1 MDLTY
6 EQFEQLVVNA
16 LDSLPPSILAH
27 MDNVDVVIEDW
38 PSRED
43 FAEYGLD
50 ENGTML
56 GLYEGV
62 PHIDRSSG
70 YGLVLPDKITIFF
83 GPVVNEASDTDG
95 DVERV
100 VRETVIHEIAHHFG
114 ITDERLLELDRY

>member
-1 MDLTY
+1 MDLTE
-6 EQFEQLVVNA
+6 EQFEQLVVKA

-27 MDNVDVVIEDW
+27 MENVDVVIEDW
-38 PSRED
+38 PSPED
-43 FAEYGLD
+43 FDEYGLD

-70 YGLVLPDKITIFF
+70 YGLVLPDKITIFA
-83 GPVVNEASDTDG
+83 GPVLNEASDTDG

-114 ITDERLLELDRY
+114 ITDERLLEIDRY

>member
-1 MDLTY
+1 MKLSY
-6 EQFEQLVVNA
+6 EEFEQMVVNA
-16 LDSLPPSILAH
+16 LDNLPPSILTH
-27 MDNVDVVIEDW
+27 LDNVDVVIEDW
-38 PSRED
+38 PSVDDLE
-43 FAEYGLD
+43 EYGLD

-70 YGLVLPDKITIFF
+70 YGLVLPDKITIFS
-83 GPVVNEASDTDG
+83 GPVLNEAKDTDG

-114 ITDERLLELDRY
+114 ISDERLLELDRY

>member
-1 MDLTY
+1 MNLTY
-6 EQFEQLVVNA
+6 EEFEQLVVNA
-16 LDSLPPSILAH
+16 LDSLPSSILSH
-27 MDNVDVVIEDW
+27 LENVDVVIEDW
-38 PSRED
+38 PSPED
-43 FAEYGLD
+43 FEEYGLD
-50 ENGTML
+50 DNDTML

-83 GPVVNEASDTDG
+83 GPVLKEARDTDG

-114 ITDERLLELDRY
+114 ITDERLLEIDRY

>member
-1 MDLTY
+1 MNLTY
-6 EQFEQLVVNA
+6 EEFEQLVVNA
-16 LDSLPPSILAH
+16 LDSLPSSILSH
-27 MDNVDVVIEDW
+27 LENVDVVIEDW
-38 PSRED
+38 PSPED
-43 FAEYGLD
+43 FEEYGLD
-50 ENGTML
+50 DNDTML

-83 GPVVNEASDTDG
+83 GPVLNEARDTDG

-114 ITDERLLELDRY
+114 ITDERLLEIDRY

>member
-1 MDLTY
+1 MKLT
-6 EQFEQLVVNA
+6 FEEFEHLVINA
-16 LDSLPPSILAH
+16 LDSLPSSIIAH
-27 MDNVDVVIEDW
+27 MENVDVVIEDW
-38 PSRED
+38 PAPED
-43 FAEYGLD
+43 FEEYGLD

-70 YGLVLPDKITIFF
+70 YGLVLPDKITIFQ
-83 GPVVNEASDTDG
+83 GPVLNEANDTDG

-114 ITDERLLELDRY
+114 ITDERLLEIDRY

>member
-1 MDLTY
+1 MNLTY
-6 EQFEQLVVNA
+6 EEFEQLVINA
-16 LDSLPPSILAH
+16 LDGLPPSIIAH
-27 MDNVDVVIEDW
+27 MENVDVVIEDW
-38 PSRED
+38 PAPED
-43 FAEYGLD
+43 LEEYGLD
-50 ENGTML
+50 DNGTML

-83 GPVVNEASDTDG
+83 GPVLNEANDTDG

-114 ITDERLLELDRY
+114 ITDERLLEIDRY